1 MSVKCVCPCVL
12 LLGIWLVGG
21 SIQLFLLIPQWKK
34 KVNWMSWYTNLC
46 YFWWFGTK
54 NSTVSH
60 DASLVKRPF
69 GEINNWKT
77 SNTRQEAPAGLC
89 DFGNC
94 WSLKGELGRKWK
106 FSHRPL
112 TPVQWQNMDSNLVKP
127 KFAKVK
133 VKCSEKFRHEVSDY
147 GYGLGKR
154 ERRVVAL
161 LSWEQVLHTSH
172 APSSWERKSCCKTDH
187 QRTTETCM
195 CHSGWRSTE
204 CFLVSTCWW
213 HKMKWIQF
221 IRLAER
227 DQTNKYMRMS
237 LATAGEKCTVNTVYF
252 LAQ

>member
-60 DASLVKRPF
+60 DASLIKCPF

-133 VKCSEKFRHEVSDY
+133 VKCSEKFRHEVFDY

-161 LSWEQVLHTSH
+161 LSWEEKYCTHHMLHH
-172 APSSWERKSCCKTDH
+172 LENENPAVK
-187 QRTTETCM
+187 RTTKEPPKLACVTLV
-195 CHSGWRSTE
+195 GGLRSA
-204 CFLVSTCWW
+204 FWSPPVDDI
-213 HKMKWIQF
+213 KWN
-221 IRLAER
+221 EYNSS
-227 DQTNKYMRMS
+227 D
-237 LATAGEKCTVNTVYF
+237 
-252 LAQ
+252 